1 MISKPKYKIG
11 RRLGAGV
18 YDKCQT
24 SKFSASSSKT
34 KFGGSLKRPKAL
46 SEYGTQLIEKQKIRF
61 SYGITEKQLSNYVKK
76 ASNVK
81 GTGAVDRFFEELEL
95 RLDNVVYRM
104 GLAPSRRA
112 SRQMVSHGHLMVNGR
127 KVTIPS
133 CSLKIGDIVTIR
145 EGSKAKKIW
154 INIPEKMKDYIFP
167 SWLIFNIESMQG
179 KILAKPKNADTFF
192 DLNAVLEFY
201 SR

>member
-1 MISKPKYKIG
+1 MISKPKFKIG

-24 SKFSASSSKT
+24 PKFSASSG
-34 KFGGSLKRPKAL
+34 KFAGPGARRPKAL
-46 SEYGTQLIEKQKIRF
+46 SEYGAQLIEKQKVRF
-61 SYGITEKQLSNYVKK
+61 SYGITERQLSNYVKR
-76 ASNVK
+76 ASLVRGA
-81 GTGAVDRFFEELEL
+81 GTAEKFYEELES

-112 SRQMVSHGHLMVNGR
+112 ARQMVSHGHFIVNDHR
-127 KVTIPS
+127 ITIPS
-133 CSLKIGDIVTIR
+133 YEVKPKDIVKIR
-145 EGSKAKKIW
+145 EGSKSKKIFDNLTER
-154 INIPEKMKDYIFP
+154 IKDYNPP
-167 SWLIFNIESMQG
+167 SWVSFDSGKMEGLI
-179 KILAKPKNADTFF
+179 LTKPKNIETFL

>member
-1 MISKPKYKIG
+1 MISKPKFKIC
-11 RRLGAGV
+11 RRLGPGV

-24 SKFSASSSKT
+24 PKFNSGATMK
-34 KFGGSLKRPKAL
+34 GRRGSRPKAL

-61 SYGITEKQLSNYVKK
+61 SYGITERQLSNYVKK
-76 ASNVK
+76 ASLVK
-81 GTGAVDRFFEELEL
+81 GAGTVEKFYEELEF
-95 RLDNVVYRM
+95 RLDNVIYRM

-112 SRQMVSHGHLMVNGR
+112 ARQMVSHGHFIVNDH

-133 CSLKIGDIVTIR
+133 YQLKLGDVVKIR
-145 EGSKAKKIW
+145 EGSKSKKLFE
-154 INIPEKMKDYIFP
+154 NLAERLKDYTAP
-167 SWLIFNIESMQG
+167 TWLTFNMEKLEG
-179 KILAKPKNADTFF
+179 NILDKPKNNESFL

>member
-1 MISKPKYKIG
+1 MISKPKFKIG

-24 SKFSASSSKT
+24 PKFSASSG
-34 KFGGSLKRPKAL
+34 KFAGPGTRRPKVL
-46 SEYGTQLIEKQKIRF
+46 TEYGTQLIEKQKIRF
-61 SYGITEKQLSNYVKK
+61 SYGITERQLSNYVEK
-76 ASNVK
+76 ASHIK
-81 GTGAVDRFFEELEL
+81 GIGTAEKFYEELES

-112 SRQMVSHGHLMVNGR
+112 ARQMVSHGHFIVNNHR
-127 KVTIPS
+127 ITIPS
-133 CSLKIGDIVTIR
+133 YEVKPKDVVKIR
-145 EGSKAKKIW
+145 EGSKSKKIFD
-154 INIPEKMKDYIFP
+154 NLTERLKEYNPP
-167 SWLIFNIESMQG
+167 SWLSFDVIKMEG
-179 KILAKPKNADTFF
+179 HILAKPKNIETFL